1 MVKGAHSTL
10 NFNKSGTKAY
20 DQLEAEKVGIESYRK
35 DFKPLQTGVEHWK
48 TNYQADLGK
57 TATLSKTFNASNMN
71 NMAMR
76 TQSTGKPVNKNLVDE
91 TLSKANSYK
100 NRAYI
105 NDAKTGVTDYRFNYG

>member
-1 MVKGAHSTL
+1 MIKGTHTTL

-20 DQLEAEKVGIESYRK
+20 DQLEAEKVGVEPYRK

-48 TNYQADLGK
+48 SNYQADLSN
-57 TATLSKTFNASNMN
+57 TAALSKTFNSSSAN

-76 TQSTGKPVNKNLVDE
+76 AQSTGKPVNKNLIDE
-91 TLSKANSYK
+91 HLSKANSYK